1 MAHKMII
8 FKLKPDSEWGN
19 VERINK
25 IVAWL
30 EEHTGE
36 KFGVIDHGYWNYY
49 GSEWKLIS
57 AYSRFNRGK
66 NSCNIVMIEDP
77 KIASLFALSWE
88 VTNG

>member
-19 VERINK
+19 VEQIDK

-36 KFGVIDHGYWNYY
+36 KFGIINYGYWNYH

-57 AYSRFNRGK
+57 AYSKFNRDK
-66 NSCNIVMIEDP
+66 NARNIVMIEDP